1 MAIPDVPD
9 PAEVVPCEFQRLD
22 GRGVDQAVA
31 VERRHPVVAQVDIPA
46 LGKKV
51 MNIINGQQ
59 KMVGRGIYLSRK
71 SGYSSFQINSQK
83 MI

>member
-31 VERRHPVVAQVDIPA
+31 VERRHPVVAQVDVPGVGGKRFYSDMDKRL
-46 LGKKV
+46 LGV
-51 MNIINGQQ
+51 FFI
-59 KMVGRGIYLSRK
+59 S
-71 SGYSSFQINSQK
+71 
-83 MI
+83 